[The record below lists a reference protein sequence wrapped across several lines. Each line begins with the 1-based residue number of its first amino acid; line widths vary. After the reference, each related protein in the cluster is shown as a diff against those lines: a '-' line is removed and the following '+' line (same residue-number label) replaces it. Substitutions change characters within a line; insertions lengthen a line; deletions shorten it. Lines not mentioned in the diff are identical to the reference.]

1 MQITSFL
8 RIVIKPAIILS
19 IVVALISIFAPIW
32 VGLIIIIGYLTWQL
46 SQHYN
51 ELRLFSLWLA
61 QPSSHNVPSGHGVWT
76 DIFATLYALR
86 RSDEKNEAQLAEWLA
101 RFQSTMSH
109 LPDGI
114 ILMDKSSLLEWCNP
128 VAELH
133 FGFNLKRDNNN
144 RLVNLVREPLITKYI
159 NSRQYD
165 TPTKIN
171 YNSRN
176 LELTLINFE
185 ANRLILVSRDITE
198 SERVDQMRR
207 DFIANASHELRTP
220 LTVISGFLEYAQNEK
235 QNLSQEERENQIA
248 LMRRQAEHMTVLVH
262 DMLTLSHLESDL
274 LVDEVTLDMPAI
286 IDQILGQARALS
298 NTKHIISATIE
309 PIKIKG
315 CLQEI
320 NSLISN
326 LLTNAVR
333 HTPTGCN
340 INIIWAKINDLPTLI
355 VQDTGLGIAAEHL
368 PRLTERFYRVN
379 KQQSRAHK
387 GTGLG
392 LAIVKHVLIRHQAE
406 LKITSTLGKGSV
418 FTALFPKHR
427 IVND

>member
-8 RIVIKPAIILS
+8 RIVIKPAVTLS
-19 IVVALISIFAPIW
+19 IIVALISLFAPIW
-32 VGLIIIIGYLTWQL
+32 VGLMVVIGYLTWQL
-46 SQHYN
+46 FQHYR
-51 ELRLFSLWLA
+51 ELKLFSLWLA
-61 QPSSHNVPSGHGVWT
+61 QPSSHNVPSGHGLWA
-76 DIFATLYALR
+76 DIFAALYALR

-114 ILMDKSSLLEWCNP
+114 IIMDKSSLLEWCNP

-133 FGFNLKRDNNN
+133 FGFDLERDNHN
-144 RLVNLVREPLITKYI
+144 RLVNLVRTPLITQYI

-165 TPTKIN
+165 TPTKVN
-171 YNSRN
+171 YGARH

-185 ANRLILVSRDITE
+185 ENRLILVSRDITE

-220 LTVISGFLEYAQNEK
+220 LTVISGFLEYAQDGNHDLPQADREK
-235 QNLSQEERENQIA
+235 QIK
-248 LMRRQAEHMTVLVH
+248 LMRRQAEHMTVLVQ

-274 LVDEVTLDMPAI
+274 LIDEVILDMPHI
-286 IDQILGQARALS
+286 IEQILNQARALS
-298 NTKHIISATIE
+298 NTNHIINATVE
-309 PIKIKG
+309 PVKIKG
-315 CLQEI
+315 SLQEI
-320 NSLISN
+320 SSLISN
-326 LLTNAVR
+326 LLYNAVR
-333 HTPTGCN
+333 HTQTGCA
-340 INIIWAKINDLPTLI
+340 IHITWAKINNLPTLI
-355 VQDTGLGIAAEHL
+355 VKDTGQGIIAEHL

-379 KQQSRAHK
+379 KEQSRANK

-406 LKITSTLGKGSV
+406 LKITSTIGQGST
-418 FTALFPKHR
+418 FTAIFPKSR
-427 IVND
+427 LID